1 MAFRLM
7 GNRTQNIAVKGFLA
21 TVGASLILQF
31 TALLSIS
38 VTLPF
43 VMPWI
48 VVWLIGYSMPGK
60 N

>member
-1 MAFRLM
+1 M